1 MGGANDNL
9 GTGMSYTNITTG
21 VTFFGKFTSEEFV
34 KFSAEDTVCD
44 KLSLFGGLAVRRA
57 CYGVLRFVM
66 ESGAKGCEVVVS
78 GKLRAARA
86 KSMKFTDGF
95 MIHSGQPA
103 RDFVDYAVRHV
114 LLRQGVLGIKV
125 KIMKGWDP
133 EGQTGPRKPLPDS
146 VQILEPPVDKIVSE
160 PSSEQKEPITIP
172 VAAPV
177 AEESAY
183 APAQDGY
190 QEPYGEQGTF

>member
-1 MGGANDNL
+1 MFL
-9 GTGMSYTNITTG
+9 KRI
-21 VTFFGKFTSEEFV
+21 VFV
-34 KFSAEDTVCD
+34 
-44 KLSLFGGLAVRRA
+44 LSLLISNISA

-95 MIHSGQPA
+95 MIHSGQPV

-125 KIMKGWDP
+125 KM
-133 EGQTGPRKPLPDS
+133 
-146 VQILEPPVDKIVSE
+146 
-160 PSSEQKEPITIP
+160 
-172 VAAPV
+172 
-177 AEESAY
+177 
-183 APAQDGY
+183 
-190 QEPYGEQGTF
+190 